1 MIAVYGG
8 EGACQLE
15 ACTEPAWV
23 IDFTRIA
30 AQCRK
35 AVDGGIGV
43 DTVKMKKILQD
54 ARNMFICYK
63 FSTGSS

>member
-1 MIAVYGG
+1 M
-8 EGACQLE
+8 E

-30 AQCRK
+30 AQSKK

>member
-1 MIAVYGG
+1 M
-8 EGACQLE
+8 E
-15 ACTEPAWV
+15 ACTELVWV
-23 IDFTRIA
+23 IDFTRIVV
-30 AQCRK
+30 QSRK

-54 ARNMFICYK
+54 ARNMFICYI